1 MQPSEIGGRWYD
13 NDVDKHD
20 ANLFVRANWTVTEGL
35 DLFADL
41 QYRYV
46 SYKAWGT
53 NDNYDWNT
61 SEMQPIDVDKQ
72 YHFVN
77 PHVGLSYRFAGRHT
91 LYASFAV
98 AQKEPT
104 RNDFTD
110 RYMFSDDG
118 GYPSSELLCDYELGY
133 TYRAPRLTVG
143 ANLYYMDYKDQLVPT
158 GMVNEGGDAL
168 NINIPESYRYGAE
181 LSAAWQATRWLT
193 LGGNAT
199 WSRNELRHYIDR
211 MAGSPTYGQDLGTKK
226 LAYSP
231 DWIAGAFLDFHVR
244 GFEAVLRTNY
254 VSKQYFTNEQVDV
267 HSMDAYCVTNLNL
280 GYTLRAGK
288 IRSVRFGVMLY
299 NLFDQQYESNGYGYS
314 YMEDG
319 RRVDATYY
327 FPQAPLHVLANVTVR
342 F

>member
-1 MQPSEIGGRWYD
+1 
-13 NDVDKHD
+13 
-20 ANLFVRANWTVTEGL
+20 
-35 DLFADL
+35 
-41 QYRYV
+41 
-46 SYKAWGT
+46 
-53 NDNYDWNT
+53 
-61 SEMQPIDVDKQ
+61 
-72 YHFVN
+72 
-77 PHVGLSYRFAGRHT
+77 
-91 LYASFAV
+91 
-98 AQKEPT
+98 
-104 RNDFTD
+104 
-110 RYMFSDDG
+110 
-118 GYPSSELLCDYELGY
+118 
-133 TYRAPRLTVG
+133 
-143 ANLYYMDYKDQLVPT
+143 
-158 GMVNEGGDAL
+158 
-168 NINIPESYRYGAE
+168 
-181 LSAAWQATRWLT
+181 
-193 LGGNAT
+193 
-199 WSRNELRHYIDR
+199 
-211 MAGSPTYGQDLGTKK
+211 MAGSPTYGQDLGTKR

-288 IRSVRFGVMLY
+288 MRSVRFGVMLY